1 MPMPGLEETV
11 ASITK
16 TATENDLVI
25 ASSRSIAYGVQL
37 LITDAKESISLNI
50 YNGKK
55 GVSLTLGGSAASQL
69 RQKVESL
76 LAVPLR
82 QSAKPAKTQDEGLDF
97 ANVEGFDGRW
107 IGTDES
113 GKGDFFGPLVVGA
126 VLVDD
131 ETKVQLV
138 AKGIKDCKVLSDD
151 KVRALAVSIREICHG
166 RYVEL
171 ELLPTRYNSLYQQ
184 LRTEGKNLNQ
194 LLAWAHA
201 RAIEDLLQK
210 EPCRFAIADKFA
222 DERLILSRLMEKGKT
237 LVLLQSHRAERNI
250 AVAAASIL
258 ARDRFLAKLDNFRTQ
273 YGMEFPKGASAAVI
287 TAGRKFVAEHGREA
301 LANVAKVHFKTIDEI

>member
-1 MPMPGLEETV
+1 MAALEETV

-16 TATENDLVI
+16 NITENDLVI
-25 ASSRSIAYGVQL
+25 ASSRLIAYGVQL
-37 LITDAKESISLNI
+37 TITDVKESITLNI
-50 YNGKK
+50 YSGKK
-55 GVSLTLGGSAASQL
+55 GISLTLGGSAASQL

-76 LAVPLR
+76 LAVPSR
-82 QSAKPAKTQDEGLDF
+82 QSAKPAKLQGEELGF

-131 ETKVQLV
+131 ETEAQLIT
-138 AKGIKDCKVLSDD
+138 KGIKDCKVLSDD

-171 ELLPTRYNSLYQQ
+171 ELPPTRYNALYQQ

-222 DERLILSRLMEKGKT
+222 DDRLILSRLMEKGKT
-237 LVLLQSHRAERNI
+237 LTLLQSHRAERNI

-258 ARDRFLAKLDNFRTQ
+258 ARDRFLARLDSFRTQ
-273 YGMEFPKGASAAVI
+273 YGMEFPKGASTAVI
-287 TAGRKFVAEHGREA
+287 AAGRKFVSARGREA
-301 LANVAKVHFKTIDEI
+301 LIDVAKIHFKTMDEI